1 MPRTA
6 LDPPIAHGGRD
17 VDATRTIASS
27 LPVALRM
34 STSDSHDGPIAVIGA
49 GVIGCAVAYAL
60 AREGRPV
67 LLIDRAA
74 PGEAGASYG
83 NVGHL
88 ATELVEPLP
97 SPGLLFGF
105 WRELYALGGPLDVPV
120 RRLGAF
126 APWARRFAM
135 AAFRRRAHTQ
145 HLAPLVRPAGA
156 AYAQLLA
163 EIGREDLLRRNGHYQ
178 FWLSAKGAA
187 QATAEARHMQA
198 LGIPTAPVAPDVL
211 ANVRTA
217 AGAQHAAGLWF
228 PESGHML
235 DPQAVCQALAHAAA
249 ARGAQLRQLT
259 VRSLEPEGERIAI
272 TTADERFSVPAAVVC
287 AGAWS
292 APLLAPFGLH
302 APLEAA
308 YGYHVE
314 LPDEA
319 AYVDAPALYADQKIL
334 VTPMRGRLRASGY
347 MEFGGLDGAPDP
359 RKPARLRSQLAALGY
374 RCAADGPSW
383 RGPRPVLPDYLPGI
397 GRAPGAAPLYYAV
410 GHQHLGLTLA
420 PATADLIADLVAA
433 RTPRQDLK
441 SFDLSRFGSPSRQRP
456 SIRATP

>member
-27 LPVALRM
+27 TPVALRM
-34 STSDSHDGPIAVIGA
+34 STPDNHDGPIAVIGA

-135 AAFRRRAHTQ
+135 AAFRRQAHTQ

-259 VRSLEPEGERIAI
+259 VRSLEPEGDRIAI
-272 TTADERFSVPAAVVC
+272 ATADERFSVPAAVVC

-292 APLLAPFGLH
+292 APLLATFGLH

-347 MEFGGLDGAPDP
+347 MEFGGLDGAADP

-441 SFDLSRFGSPSRQRP
+441 PFDLSRFGSPSRQRP